1 MLSVI
6 SLGGELPFDR
16 ARKPRSLQ
24 AGCQN
29 SCDTSLHMHAIWHE
43 QISLSFDW
51 LVSAITRKVW
61 WAILEVGDTRQRR
74 LDMILSIN
82 IVYRYDTT

>member
-51 LVSAITRKVW
+51 LVSAITCKVW